1 MTLLSL
7 APLAESFDM
16 FIALAFCY
24 LPPFLFFYFG
34 WKASKSG
41 SIVKKQREGRPPGYY
56 EWVKSDVNVPFV
68 KTAQFLFGLVWILLG
83 TIFFWAFLWP
93 DHHDVWFI
101 TK

>member
-1 MTLLSL
+1 
-7 APLAESFDM
+7 M

-24 LPPFLFFYFG
+24 LPPFIFFYFG

-41 SIVKKQREGRPPGYY
+41 SMVKQQKPGVPNIY
-56 EWVKSDVNVPFV
+56 EWVKSDQNVPFV
-68 KTAQFLFGLVWILLG
+68 KTAQFIFGLLWVLLG
-83 TIFFWAFLWP
+83 TIFFWALLWP